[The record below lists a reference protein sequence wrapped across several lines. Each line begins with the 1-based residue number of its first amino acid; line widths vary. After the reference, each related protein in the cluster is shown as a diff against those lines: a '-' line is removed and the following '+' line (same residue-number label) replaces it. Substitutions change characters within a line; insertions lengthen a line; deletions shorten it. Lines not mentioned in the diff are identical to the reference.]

1 MLSVSNI
8 EKASSRHAKAST
20 CTCCKLKLSTPIV
33 TIYHCGACQQI
44 VCASC
49 SLYYQRVPKLGHDR
63 PVRVCRSC
71 KCVFQSQSPGDVTTC
86 GDDLDTSILGAALE
100 ILASH
105 SNQKHVKVS
114 YRFFV
119 QSEAVNWLVD
129 ARVAESRSTASSLFL
144 YLVEEEFVLAK
155 PWSGSIRTAFY
166 YLSDDP
172 CSKSIPYEYE
182 SGIITEINKC
192 SNCFLTY
199 LESLNRTPGFC
210 SIDCKTNALI
220 KEDDSARIAQFC
232 SQ

>member
-1 MLSVSNI
+1 MLSVPKN
-8 EKASSRHAKAST
+8 EKTLSPHAKASS
-20 CTCCKLKLSTPIV
+20 CTCCKLKLSKSAV
-33 TIYHCGACQQI
+33 TIYHCGACQEI

-49 SLYYQRVPKLGHDR
+49 SLYYHRVPELEHDR
-63 PVRVCRSC
+63 PVRVCKSC
-71 KCVFQSQSPGDVTTC
+71 KCIFQSQSPGDVTSC
-86 GDDLDTSILGAALE
+86 GSDLDTSILGAALE

-105 SNQKHVKVS
+105 SNQKHVKIS

-144 YLVEEEFVLAK
+144 HLVEEGFVLAK
-155 PWSGSIRTAFY
+155 PWSGSLRTAFY

-172 CSKSIPYEYE
+172 CAKSVPYECD

-192 SNCFLTY
+192 SNCLQTY

-220 KEDDSARIAQFC
+220 KEDDSARIQQFC